1 MPGAAWGTHDKPS
14 FPPAKP
20 IGAAGVHSGRSA
32 GCCLIVA
39 VLNSK
44 GGVGKSTLAVH
55 LAVWLHAQ
63 GLRVIG
69 VDADRQ
75 ASFTRWLNT
84 AQPAIETAALDS
96 AFQIL
101 NKLPEI
107 SSRCDAI
114 VADGP
119 AALGAEIGAL
129 AASADV
135 ALLPIGASM
144 LDVWATYRTARLIYK
159 IRFQGKRRGL
169 PAAFT
174 VLNRVIAGEPA
185 VQVAVR
191 AVANFGF
198 PTAQTLIHNAAAFVA
213 ACERGCTVWQLGD
226 AGARAASELEQLFRE
241 TLNLSVGTD
250 TVEDRLTRPIT
261 TAALAALR
269 ELPAG
274 RPVASSRPSRG

>member
-1 MPGAAWGTHDKPS
+1 M
-14 FPPAKP
+14 
-20 IGAAGVHSGRSA
+20 
-32 GCCLIVA
+32 
-39 VLNSK
+39 NSK

-55 LAVWLHAQ
+55 LAAWLHAQ
-63 GLRVIG
+63 GLRVIA

-75 ASFTRWLNT
+75 GSFTRWLNT
-84 AQPAIETAALDS
+84 AQPGVETVALDS
-96 AFQIL
+96 AVHIL

-107 SSRCDAI
+107 RARCDAI

-135 ALLPIGASM
+135 VLLPIGASM

-159 IRFQGKRRGL
+159 IRFQDKRRGL

-185 VQVAVR
+185 AQVAVR

-213 ACERGCTVWQLGD
+213 ACERGCTVWQLRD
-226 AGARAASELEQLFRE
+226 ADTAAAAELERLFRE
-241 TLNLSVGTD
+241 TLDVSVGAETL
-250 TVEDRLTRPIT
+250 EDRLTRPIT

-269 ELPAG
+269 ESPAD
-274 RPVASSRPSRG
+274 RPAASFHPSRG